1 MNKVNGMYDLVG
13 TAALVAVLPV
23 SAIARSVKSEVVEVA
38 TVVEVV
44 EQRRA
49 VAKDVPQKPNRP
61 SPGEGSLRARF
72 WSPTLS
78 CTWSPGWGSQERHS
92 ERNGGASAR

>member
-61 SPGEGSLRARF
+61 LPYQITRDGVLEACCLTPRCMPEAR
-72 WSPTLS
+72 W
-78 CTWSPGWGSQERHS
+78 ERDKR
-92 ERNGGASAR
+92 RNALE

>member
-38 TVVEVV
+38 AVVEIF

-49 VAKDVPQKPNRP
+49 VAPRRP
-61 SPGEGSLRARF
+61 PK
-72 WSPTLS
+72 T
-78 CTWSPGWGSQERHS
+78 
-92 ERNGGASAR
+92 